1 MPRMCRTLLIIR
13 EISCCQANFWDSVLH
28 CTTKHTTGTA
38 AVGLYAACA
47 EEEHLESLGLLSEC
61 VACSETAVLLGLII
75 NSSCAGAVAGEARV
89 GGWATYRRLPGDY
102 GVRYAFD
109 LIISSSNESRSR
121 TYGKRLAVLEQVHKF
136 LFTYRMEI
144 LNLLMIRHNSK
155 SLETS
160 RFSENL
166 HRSVVPIRTFFLR
179 VLDHLPSSRTQF
191 Q

>member
-1 MPRMCRTLLIIR
+1 MPRIIGIDRDEHRAAAAAAAVAGLIEKYIPEPVEQRNSWFLLFLSWTLLIIR

-121 TYGKRLAVLEQVHKF
+121 TYGKRLAVLEQGLRRKQFVS
-136 LFTYRMEI
+136 ED
-144 LNLLMIRHNSK
+144 NSW
-155 SLETS
+155 
-160 RFSENL
+160 F
-166 HRSVVPIRTFFLR
+166 
-179 VLDHLPSSRTQF
+179 
-191 Q
+191 